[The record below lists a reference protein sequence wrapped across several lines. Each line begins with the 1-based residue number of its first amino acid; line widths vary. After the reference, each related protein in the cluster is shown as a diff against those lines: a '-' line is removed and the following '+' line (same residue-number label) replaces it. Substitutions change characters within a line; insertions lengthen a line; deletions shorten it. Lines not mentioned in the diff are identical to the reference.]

1 MSTVA
6 APVARGPRPGLL
18 ALLIAVVALYVA
30 HPVVGY
36 DFVAFDDDIN
46 IVSNPHLGP
55 PSGDTLAWMWTDVAQ
70 MRRYVPVGWMVF
82 STGYA
87 LTGLSAEGYH
97 VLGVG
102 LHALNAL
109 LIFAVLRH
117 LLGRYGNDISA
128 GRRDTTACLAALLW
142 ACHPMRGETIGWCSG
157 LLYATSGAG
166 ALGSVWAYLRG
177 GDSPTRARW
186 VALSWGLFALS
197 VLAYPMSMGLVGV
210 FIAIDLADW
219 RLRGEWSRRRLLEKG
234 LLAIPAVAS
243 ALIAWGAAKQ
253 ASTLWPQV
261 LTWGDDQF
269 LHRVGRGFAAAGYY
283 LWHPWW
289 PVGLTPTPSLLLP
302 GGGGLVASGVVL
314 IAAVAVVLLW
324 RRFRWAGA
332 LLLLAH
338 LALLAPLLGWTEEM
352 YFPSDRYGY
361 LSGVVLVA
369 GLAFVSTRLPARRVG
384 ALGVLAL
391 ALLAALQHEQLKIWR
406 DTPTLMARVTDQ
418 TDNALAKSFYTRW
431 WVNFHTQRGE
441 WAQARDVVALAEVRG
456 PAGVAAEVRHAFQEA
471 ESQCVPG
478 QASGAARAHHRLALD
493 FSQQGRASEAEN
505 HFRAALRVTPQF
517 GQAAFNFALFLL
529 RHGRLDDA
537 LAIYSFHVAPVPQAD
552 VPTDARRHLL
562 GIFRDRHHAAG
573 DAARAA
579 AFERALGRLS
589 SSGGS
594 ESR

>member
-1 MSTVA
+1 MSTRPTPA
-6 APVARGPRPGLL
+6 SRGPRPGLL
-18 ALLIAVVALYVA
+18 ALLVAVAALYVA

-55 PSGDTLAWMWTDVAQ
+55 PSGGTLAWMWTDVAQ
-70 MRRYVPVGWMVF
+70 MRRYVPVGWMAF

-97 VLGVG
+97 MLGIG

-109 LIFAVLRH
+109 LVFAVLRR
-117 LLGRYGNDISA
+117 LLGRCVGGVSA
-128 GRRDTTACLAALLW
+128 GRRDGTACLAALLW
-142 ACHPMRGETIGWCSG
+142 ACHPMRAETIGWCSG
-157 LLYATSGAG
+157 LLYATSGAF

-177 GDSPTRARW
+177 GDSPMRARW
-186 VALSWGLFALS
+186 VALAWGLFALS
-197 VLAYPMSMGLVGV
+197 LLAYPMSMGLVGV
-210 FIAIDLADW
+210 FIAIDLADG
-219 RLRGEWSRRRLLEKG
+219 RLRGERSRRLLVEKG

-243 ALIAWGAAKQ
+243 ALIAWVAAKQ

-269 LHRVGRGFAAAGYY
+269 LYRVGRGFAAAGYY

-302 GGGGLVASGVVL
+302 GGGGLVVSGVVL
-314 IAAVAVVLLW
+314 IVAIAVVLLW
-324 RRFRWAGA
+324 RRVRWACA

-338 LALLAPLLGWTEEM
+338 LALLAPLLGWTEEL

-361 LSGVVLVA
+361 LAGVVLLA
-369 GLAFVSTRLPARRVG
+369 GLALGSTRLPARLAG
-384 ALGVLAL
+384 ALGALVIGVLT
-391 ALLAALQHEQLKIWR
+391 ALQHEQLKIWR
-406 DTPTLMARVTDQ
+406 DTPALMARVTDQ

-441 WAQARDVVALAEVRG
+441 WDHARDVVALAESRG
-456 PAGVAAEVRHAFQEA
+456 PAGVAAEVRQAFQES
-471 ESQCVPG
+471 ESQRVPG

-493 FSQQGRASEAEN
+493 FAQQGRAIEAEN

-517 GQAAFNFALFLL
+517 GQAAFNFALFLI
-529 RHGRLDDA
+529 RSGRLDEA
-537 LAIYSFHVAPVPQAD
+537 VAVYSFHVAPVPLAD
-552 VPTDARRHLL
+552 VPTDARRHIL
-562 GIFRDRHHAAG
+562 GIFRDRHQAAG
-573 DAARAA
+573 DTARAA
-579 AFERALGRLS
+579 LFERALGRL
-589 SSGGS
+589 
-594 ESR
+594 